1 MVKSLF
7 HHLLLVCFFLAG
19 QSSAWNGRAYQ
30 GEDAYRHLYPGE
42 ATRQSSLKQKFLD
55 VLFSQL
61 LRKET
66 AAGNAKQD
74 LAEEEA
80 DRLTSITRYVGV
92 GYNLLKGSPEGDFDR
107 GGADPGIMI
116 NRGVIFEFTYDEGK
130 EAVFLDEK
138 VQVPDQVGF
147 HPRET
152 CATKSR
158 ESVFSG
164 AKSYQDSLNF
174 GISPSGNT
182 NVTP

>member
-1 MVKSLF
+1 MHGV
-7 HHLLLVCFFLAG
+7 
-19 QSSAWNGRAYQ
+19 WNGRAYQ
-30 GEDAYRHLYPGE
+30 GDRHLDPGM
-42 ATRQSSLKQKFLD
+42 ATGEVARQSLKQKFLD
-55 VLFSQL
+55 ALYLQL

-66 AAGNAKQD
+66 AATNAEQD

-92 GYNLLKGSPEGDFDR
+92 GYNLLKGSPEGEFDR
-107 GGADPGIMI
+107 GGADPGILI
-116 NRGVIFEFTYDEGK
+116 NCGVIFEFTYDEGK

-152 CATKSR
+152 CVTKST
-158 ESVFSG
+158 ENAFSG

-174 GISPSGNT
+174 GISPSGN
-182 NVTP
+182 NSIARCHEC

>member
-1 MVKSLF
+1 MHGV
-7 HHLLLVCFFLAG
+7 
-19 QSSAWNGRAYQ
+19 WNGRAYQ
-30 GEDAYRHLYPGE
+30 GEDAYRHLDPAMATGE
-42 ATRQSSLKQKFLD
+42 VARQSLKQKFLD
-55 VLFSQL
+55 ALYLQL

-66 AAGNAKQD
+66 AAANAEQD

-107 GGADPGIMI
+107 GGADPGILI

-130 EAVFLDEK
+130 EAIFFNEK
-138 VQVPDQVGF
+138 VQVPDQVDF
-147 HPRET
+147 HPTET
-152 CATKSR
+152 CVKMSG

-182 NVTP
+182 KVM